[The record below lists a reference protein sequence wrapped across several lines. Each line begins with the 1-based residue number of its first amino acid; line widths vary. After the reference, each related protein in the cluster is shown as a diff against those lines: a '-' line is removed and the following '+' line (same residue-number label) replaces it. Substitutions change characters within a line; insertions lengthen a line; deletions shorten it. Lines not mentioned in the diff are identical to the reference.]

1 MPIRTF
7 ILEKT
12 FEAGGAVQ
20 RVRSTL
26 ASMGAG
32 ELTITKKGSETV
44 EVEIN
49 VHNPLWM
56 SWVEDHFA
64 DFV

>member
-7 ILEKT
+7 ILDKT
-12 FEAGGAVQ
+12 FEAGIAVQ

-26 ASMGAG
+26 ASMSAG
-32 ELTITKKGSETV
+32 ELTITKIEEETV

-49 VHNPLWM
+49 VRNPLWM
-56 SWVEDHFA
+56 GWVEDQLA

>member
-1 MPIRTF
+1 M
-7 ILEKT
+7 
-12 FEAGGAVQ
+12 AVQ
-20 RVRSTL
+20 KVCSTL

-32 ELTITKKGSETV
+32 ELTITKIGEETV
-44 EVEIN
+44 EVEVN
-49 VHNPLWM
+49 VYNPLWM

>member
-7 ILEKT
+7 VLEKT
-12 FEAGGAVQ
+12 FEAGIAVQ
-20 RVRSTL
+20 MVRSTL
-26 ASMGAG
+26 ARSDAG
-32 ELTITKKGSETV
+32 ELTISKIKAEAV
-44 EVEIN
+44 EVEVN

>member
-7 ILEKT
+7 ILDKT
-12 FEAGGAVQ
+12 FESGIAVQ
-20 RVRSTL
+20 MVRSTL
-26 ASMGAG
+26 ARSDAG
-32 ELTITKKGSETV
+32 ELTITKIGSETV
-44 EVEIN
+44 EVEVN

-56 SWVEDHFA
+56 GWVEDHFA

>member
-1 MPIRTF
+1 MPIQTF

-12 FEAGGAVQ
+12 FEAGMAVQ
-20 RVRSTL
+20 MVRSTL

-32 ELTITKKGSETV
+32 ELTISKIGGEAV

>member
-7 ILEKT
+7 ILNKT
-12 FEAGGAVQ
+12 FKSGMAVQ
-20 RVRSTL
+20 KVCSTL

-32 ELTITKKGSETV
+32 ELTITKMGEETV
-44 EVEIN
+44 EVE
-49 VHNPLWM
+49 VDVYNPLWM

>member
-7 ILEKT
+7 ILDKT
-12 FEAGGAVQ
+12 FESGIAVQ
-20 RVRSTL
+20 MVRSTL
-26 ASMGAG
+26 ARSDAG
-32 ELTITKKGSETV
+32 ELTITKVGSETV
-44 EVEIN
+44 EVEVN

>member
-7 ILEKT
+7 VLNKT
-12 FEAGGAVQ
+12 FKSGMAAQKVC
-20 RVRSTL
+20 STL

-32 ELTITKKGSETV
+32 ELTITKIGEETV
-44 EVEIN
+44 EVE
-49 VHNPLWM
+49 VDVYNPLWM

>member
-7 ILEKT
+7 VLNKT
-12 FEAGGAVQ
+12 FKSGMAVQ
-20 RVRSTL
+20 MVRSTL

-32 ELTITKKGSETV
+32 DLTITKMSGAIV
-44 EVEIN
+44 EVE
-49 VHNPLWM
+49 VDVYNPLWM

>member
-7 ILEKT
+7 ILEKN
-12 FEAGGAVQ
+12 FESGIAVQ
-20 RVRSTL
+20 MVRSTL
-26 ASMGAG
+26 ARSDAG
-32 ELTITKKGSETV
+32 ELTITKVGSETV
-44 EVEIN
+44 EVEVN